1 LFLAPVALV
10 GFFQLLRRNT
20 PFALAIVTFNIAWI
34 AVFLPYTFTSARY
47 MLPAI
52 VFGYTFIAFGFS
64 SMFKYIHRRKEV
76 MYTVRTYAFATFA
89 INTFIALSFS
99 VSTLQDWPQMAT
111 ETDAAMIKQV
121 RPALSE
127 VHGDY
132 VLVSALTRGFHDLDS
147 SRVQFIDLLDQTRES
162 RGSKTGAQVAENK
175 IRDAIEQG
183 KSVYYLST
191 HFEQGDDLEI
201 KLYFARFNEAF
212 NLTAVYVSDVT
223 RVGRYLWILYR
234 VEPRAHLNQDLPDDG
249 S

>member
-1 LFLAPVALV
+1 
-10 GFFQLLRRNT
+10 
-20 PFALAIVTFNIAWI
+20 
-34 AVFLPYTFTSARY
+34 
-47 MLPAI
+47 
-52 VFGYTFIAFGFS
+52 
-64 SMFKYIHRRKEV
+64 
-76 MYTVRTYAFATFA
+76 
-89 INTFIALSFS
+89 
-99 VSTLQDWPQMAT
+99 MAT

-191 HFEQGDDLEI
+191 HFEQGDDLLGYYGKQEI